1 VSTGKPLGEPL
12 RGHKNRVESV
22 AFSPDGSTLA
32 SGSDD
37 GTLRLWDVSTGKP
50 LGEPLR
56 GPVGSFGYVEC
67 VAFSPDGKTLASG
80 SDDEKIRL
88 WSGVP
93 MRERVPLYRAR
104 MAEVERVRAL
114 LSDRIGAV
122 SASIDSVH
130 AFAAEVQA
138 DPRLTGE
145 LRTAALIVV
154 GEVHASAEAAR
165 QARLKPLYDAVAA
178 ENWARALQLVAA
190 VSAEDAASFNAS
202 DWNALAWRGLTEL
215 PPDSPARDLKLLL
228 QYAERA
234 VKLSSRA
241 NGASLDTLARAHWE
255 LGDKAKAIDIQ
266 REAVQASSAALGL
279 SPSPEEKELHASLVE
294 TLWQYGS
301 LPAGAALPKAQ
312 PAP

>member
-1 VSTGKPLGEPL
+1 M
-12 RGHKNRVESV
+12 
-22 AFSPDGSTLA
+22 
-32 SGSDD
+32 
-37 GTLRLWDVSTGKP
+37 STGKP

-56 GPVGSFGYVEC
+56 GPVGSFGYVKS

-80 SDDEKIRL
+80 SDDETIRL

-114 LSDRIGAV
+114 LGDRIGAV
-122 SASIDSVH
+122 GESIDSVH
-130 AFAAEVQA
+130 AFAVEVQA

-154 GEVHASAEAAR
+154 GEVHASYASAEAAR
-165 QARLKPLYDAVAA
+165 QARLEPLYDAVAA

-190 VSAEDAASFNAS
+190 VSAEDAASVNAS

-234 VKLSSRA
+234 VKLSHRID
-241 NGASLDTLARAHWE
+241 GASLDTLARAHWE

-266 REAVQASSAALGL
+266 REAVQAASEALG
-279 SPSPEEKELHASLVE
+279 SAPSPEEKELHASIVE
-294 TLWQYGS
+294 TLKQYEA